1 MREKEYRDFSLQLH
15 DKGAIRP
22 MVGQFEL
29 THRCNLRCQHC
40 YIVRNAKKAELTY
53 EEICRIINE
62 VRKEGC
68 LWLCLTGGEPLL
80 REDFLDIYSY
90 AYKKGF
96 VITIFTNGAL
106 LNEKIAKYLSR
117 FPPFCIE
124 VTLNGVTKK
133 TYELITQVEGS
144 FKKAMQGIELIRN
157 YKLPFKL
164 KCQAMTLNV
173 NELPL
178 IRRFYKKMDVG
189 FRCGTLVDPRMDG
202 SAEPCSLRLPIDKI
216 AELHNQKEAVN
227 GRDEVEDSFLENSV
241 PSDNLFRCPGGTWAF
256 YVSPYGEL
264 FFCNSVRKPSL
275 DLRRHSFKQGFY
287 GLFPKIR
294 SQKFKT
300 GSPCRKCP
308 LRSVCLWCPGKA
320 YLETG
325 NMEAPISYYCELA
338 KLSRSV
344 CAR

>member
-1 MREKEYRDFSLQLH
+1 
-15 DKGAIRP
+15 
-22 MVGQFEL
+22 
-29 THRCNLRCQHC
+29 
-40 YIVRNAKKAELTY
+40 
-53 EEICRIINE
+53 
-62 VRKEGC
+62 
-68 LWLCLTGGEPLL
+68 
-80 REDFLDIYSY
+80 
-90 AYKKGF
+90 
-96 VITIFTNGAL
+96 
-106 LNEKIAKYLSR
+106 
-117 FPPFCIE
+117 
-124 VTLNGVTKK
+124 
-133 TYELITQVEGS
+133 
-144 FKKAMQGIELIRN
+144 
-157 YKLPFKL
+157 
-164 KCQAMTLNV
+164 MTLNV